1 MTLLPF
7 SDKVND
13 SIFTTGTFNVWEG
26 SVRSSKTIAS
36 LLAFAIYTQESPD
49 STFLMTGATM
59 GSVSRNCING
69 DFGFIALTGATQHTD
84 TDGSKYLNYK
94 GKVIYYA
101 GADNVA
107 SYRKIRGL
115 TIGGWYADEINLHH
129 RDFIIEA
136 MNRSLASR
144 DRRMFWTLNP
154 EAPTH
159 WIYKEYIDRWEN
171 EAIKGYRYH
180 HFTLDDNP
188 AITAERKA
196 EIAQQYSGV
205 FYQRYILGLRV
216 MAKGL
221 IYAEFLEK
229 DLTTEAGQP
238 SDYGEVVVSCD
249 YGVQNAMVYLMA
261 GWHTSRGRWEVIK
274 EWYYSGRENQAQ
286 LTDAEYYQHLQAFTE
301 GWTVRDI
308 IIDPSASSFIAL
320 VRKARLY
327 RPVNAANA
335 VVPGISYTAS
345 LMHIGKLFVSKD
357 CTRLIEEIGGYVW
370 DDKKA
375 ERTGKEEPIGIDD
388 HACDA
393 LRYLCYTHIRRY
405 ERRYGI
411 LIGGNDGNIR

>member
-7 SDKVND
+7 NEKVVS
-13 SIFTTGTFNVWEG
+13 SIKDTQTFNVWEG

-49 STFLMTGATM
+49 STFLMTGSTM

-101 GADNVA
+101 GADNVG
-107 SYRKIRGL
+107 SFRKIRGL

-159 WIYKEYIDRWEN
+159 WIYREYIDRWES
-171 EAIKGYRYH
+171 EDIDGYRYH

-216 MAKGL
+216 MARGL
-221 IYAEFLEK
+221 IYPEFSERN
-229 DLTTEAGQP
+229 LTFEP
-238 SDYGEVVVSCD
+238 SDETYTEYVVSVD
-249 YGVQNAMVYLMA
+249 YGVQNAMVYLLA
-261 GWHTSRGRWEVIK
+261 GYNLQRERWEIVK
-274 EWYYSGRENQAQ
+274 EWYYSGRDTKAQ
-286 LTDAEYYQHLQAFTE
+286 LTDAEYYSRLQAFTE
-301 GWTVRDI
+301 GLPVRDV
-308 IIDPSASSFIAL
+308 IIDPSATSFITL
-320 VRKARLY
+320 IRKAKQY
-327 RPVNAANA
+327 RA
-335 VVPGISYTAS
+335 VQARNEVSSGISYTAS
-345 LMHIGKLFVSKD
+345 LFHLDKLYISQD
-357 CTRLIEEIGGYVW
+357 CTNLIEELGGYVW
-370 DDKKA
+370 DEKKA
-375 ERTGKEEPIGIDD
+375 ERTGKETPVAIDD